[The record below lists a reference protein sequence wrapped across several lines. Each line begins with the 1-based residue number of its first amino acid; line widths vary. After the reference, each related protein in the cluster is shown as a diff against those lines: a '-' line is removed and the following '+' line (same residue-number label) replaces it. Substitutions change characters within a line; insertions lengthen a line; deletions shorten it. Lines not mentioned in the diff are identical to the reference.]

1 MSYTIMEIGTHE
13 SINLTCI
20 HKQGSIDEGM
30 VWCKLGHD
38 ASRCDVCQYK
48 DTKIQRTVTTF
59 VNV

>member
-1 MSYTIMEIGTHE
+1 MEIGTHE

-20 HKQGSIDEGM
+20 HKQGSVNEGM

-48 DTKIQRTVTTF
+48 DTKIQRTTTTF
-59 VNV
+59 INV